1 MADDRNDHPSNA
13 QTHSFG
19 AGKDDLFGWLVGRAA
34 ADLGLAQAIAAS
46 EARRNEQLKRLEE
59 SLLTQVQELKKQ
71 QGAAGDPALT
81 LAGIDDLKVEIRNFA
96 ERMGWLESASQQT
109 HHLSGALKEEIALVE
124 NHIADQESRIESAD
138 ANLVRLDQSIS
149 AKVRELEQQLGA
161 ASNAPDSL
169 TGEIGEVR
177 SQLQALVER
186 VTGCELLTGTV
197 LTRAELEAERWRW
210 AAEVDE
216 RVMTRIREL
225 DDEVVGKLNTIGAI
239 KLDQEAGA
247 AELARLVQRLAD
259 IDAAAHQVAGELKAE
274 VGAHREASRSRDGE
288 RKASEKLLREQ
299 LNGVEQKLTA
309 VESGLRERSENAA
322 ASHQREL
329 DGLIARMEALSKSV
343 NDKDA
348 TRGAEQMGWKK
359 DVEEL
364 LAVRLATIEDSLNE
378 LRRPDE
384 GQFAN
389 GRDLKLEMSALVE
402 RLAKAEFS
410 AQQAQA
416 ISAVESQRVE
426 QSAGALKME
435 LTSFR
440 AEVTEQFRRFQAPEA
455 ALTALEERFALK
467 CDEMHSRIAQTRQQN
482 ESHDQHLQQLSS
494 DLQTVLRRV
503 SEAEGDAHQTRALMV
518 HEREQNAQQRGG
530 LRSEHEALREQLNA
544 DHADREHDTA
554 IPDLE
559 QNFRRQIGE
568 LENQLSERLR
578 LLEQRDGDFRQF
590 TAPAQTLGQPS
601 LHAEIS
607 TPVFPAA
614 ALSPPVARFVD
625 INAFRA
631 QPEASIRPNAP
642 SVDKPPQDAA
652 ANVLESPLSNGILN
666 SGSRDQL
673 KLLQERI
680 SADIERARNELRE
693 KSGRWKVRR

>member
-1 MADDRNDHPSNA
+1 MGDDRNDHPSKA

-46 EARRNEQLKRLEE
+46 EAQRNEQLKRLEE

-71 QGAAGDPALT
+71 QGAAG
-81 LAGIDDLKVEIRNFA
+81 
-96 ERMGWLESASQQT
+96 
-109 HHLSGALKEEIALVE
+109 
-124 NHIADQESRIESAD
+124 
-138 ANLVRLDQSIS
+138 
-149 AKVRELEQQLGA
+149 
-161 ASNAPDSL
+161 
-169 TGEIGEVR
+169 GEIGEVR

-186 VTGCELLTGTV
+186 VTGCELLTSTV

-225 DDEVVGKLNTIGAI
+225 DDEVVGKLKAIGAI

-259 IDAAAHQVAGELKAE
+259 IDATAHRVAGELKAE
-274 VGAHREASRSRDGE
+274 LGGHREASRSRDGE

-309 VESGLRERSENAA
+309 VESGVRERSENAA

-329 DGLIARMEALSKSV
+329 DALIARMEALSKSV

-359 DVEEL
+359 DVEESL
-364 LAVRLATIEDSLNE
+364 TARLAIVEDSLNE
-378 LRRPDE
+378 LRRVDE
-384 GQFAN
+384 RQFAK
-389 GRDLKLEMSALVE
+389 GSDLKLEMSALAE
-402 RLAKAEFS
+402 RMAKAEFS
-410 AQQAQA
+410 AQQTQA
-416 ISAVESQRVE
+416 MSAGESQRAE

-435 LTSFR
+435 LTSFQ
-440 AEVTEQFRRFQAPEA
+440 AEVTEQLRRFQAPEA
-455 ALTALEERFALK
+455 ALTALEARFALK

-482 ESHDQHLQQLSS
+482 ESHDQRLQQFSS
-494 DLQTVLRRV
+494 DLQTVLRRI

-518 HEREQNAQQRGG
+518 NEREQNAQQRDG
-530 LRSEHEALREQLNA
+530 LRSEHEALRAQLNA

-559 QNFRRQIGE
+559 ENLRRQIAE
-568 LENQLSERLR
+568 LDNQLSERLR
-578 LLEQRDGDFRQF
+578 LLEQRDVDFRQF
-590 TAPAQTLGQPS
+590 MAPPQTPGQPS
-601 LHAEIS
+601 LRAEIS
-607 TPVFPAA
+607 LPVFPAA
-614 ALSPPVARFVD
+614 PFSPPVAGPVD
-625 INAFRA
+625 INGLGA

-642 SVDKPPQDAA
+642 STDKPPQDAA
-652 ANVLESPLSNGILN
+652 ANVLESPLSNDILK